1 MITYKPMITRLT
13 FILGLLATAT
23 TAIAE
28 TGHALRGEVTRVLE
42 ERKLV
47 MVRHEEIPG
56 FMKAMTMAFTVPEA
70 DWPKLTPGTFLIA
83 TMYGSRG
90 KWRLEDIVLADENY
104 QPLPPPAEPATT
116 EPEPAAIESAYPL
129 QTAAVASPAGPGASA
144 PGLTRGADG
153 SVWLSW
159 LDPMGERKTALRA
172 AKYDPTTATWG
183 EVREIAA
190 GRDWFVN
197 WADTPIFAA
206 EADGRLTAVWFI
218 NNPTAAQD
226 HGSHGHHHTG
236 YQAWFS
242 RSTDDGIT
250 WTVPARLTTES
261 DKVEFVALQP
271 LAHGGLL
278 AVWLDGRAKGKDA
291 AMRLYGRV
299 LEGDGPDQLID
310 NSVCDC
316 CPTTLTAFPD
326 GSALVAYR
334 ARREG
339 EVRDIYTARFNNR
352 QWAEPR
358 LLSADDWRIFGCPV
372 NGPRLASAG
381 GRVAAAWFTAADDQ
395 PRVLA
400 SASPD
405 AGARWLMPQ
414 RLDLGD
420 PLGRVD
426 TVLLNDGSRLVTW
439 LEAAGEKEAGIYLR
453 RISAADEIGPPV
465 LLASSTSARASGFPR
480 LVLLKDYDATPA
492 QLLLA
497 YTQDSEPSAVQT
509 LRLTLP
515 TLSEL
520 VGRKPCL
527 PCDED
532 DANAVRGYAMKGVIS
547 QVQAGREL
555 IWVRIEEIPGVM
567 RATSLGCRAEPALFE
582 QLTPGQPVLGR
593 IEKRGRDWWLF
604 NVKLLGGSS
613 L

>member
-1 MITYKPMITRLT
+1 MITSKPMITRLT
-13 FILGLLATAT
+13 FILGLLATIAT
-23 TAIAE
+23 VDAE

-56 FMKAMTMAFTVPEA
+56 FMKAMTMAFTVPDT
-70 DWPKLTPGTFLIA
+70 DWPKLTPGTFLTA

-90 KWRLEDIVLADENY
+90 KWRIEDIAITDENY
-104 QPLPPPAEPATT
+104 QPLPPPKK
-116 EPEPAAIESAYPL
+116 PEPAATDPAYPL
-129 QTAAVASPAGPGASA
+129 QTAALNSPAGPGASA
-144 PGLTRGADG
+144 PSLIRSADG

-159 LDPMGERKTALRA
+159 LEPKGEGVTALRA
-172 AKYDPTTATWG
+172 AKFDQATAAWG

-206 EADGRLTAVWFI
+206 EADGRLTAVWFV
-218 NNPTAAQD
+218 NNPAAAQA
-226 HGSHGHHHTG
+226 HGHHHTG
-236 YQAWFS
+236 YQAWSS
-242 RSTDDGIT
+242 RSTDDGAT
-250 WTVPARLTTES
+250 WTAPTRLTTES

-278 AVWLDGRAKGKDA
+278 AVWLDGRAKGNDA
-291 AMRLYGRV
+291 AMRLYGRW
-299 LEGDGPDQLID
+299 LDGDGPDQLID
-310 NSVCDC
+310 DSVCDC

-339 EVRDIYTARFNNR
+339 EVRDIYTARYSNR
-352 QWAEPR
+352 QWAESR
-358 LLSADDWRIFGCPV
+358 LLSVDDWHIFGCPV

-381 GRVAAAWFTAADDQ
+381 GKVAAAWFTAADDQ

-400 SASPD
+400 SVSPD
-405 AGARWLMPQ
+405 AGACWLMPQ

-453 RISAADEIGPPV
+453 RISAADEVGPPV
-465 LLASSTSARASGFPR
+465 LLASSTAARASGFPR

-532 DANAVRGYAMKGVIS
+532 DANAGRGYAMKGVVS

-567 RATSLGCRAEPALFE
+567 RATSLGCRAEPSLFE

-604 NVKLLGGSS
+604 NVKLLGEPAT
-613 L
+613 

>member
-13 FILGLLATAT
+13 FILGLLTATAVT
-23 TAIAE
+23 AE

-70 DWPKLTPGTFLIA
+70 DWPKLTPGTFLTA

-90 KWRLEDIVLADENY
+90 RWRLEDIVITDENY
-104 QPLPPPAEPATT
+104 QPLPPPAEPAP
-116 EPEPAAIESAYPL
+116 PEPGPTANDPAYPL
-129 QTAAVASPAGPGASA
+129 QNVVIASPAGPGASA

-153 SVWLSW
+153 SLWLSW
-159 LDPMGERKTALRA
+159 LEPKGKGVTALRA
-172 AKYDPTTATWG
+172 AKFDPTTAAWG
-183 EVREIAA
+183 VVREIAA

-197 WADTPIFAA
+197 WADTPVFAT
-206 EADGRLTAVWFI
+206 EADGRLTAVWFVNI
-218 NNPTAAQD
+218 PATAAD
-226 HGSHGHHHTG
+226 HGHHGHHGAG

-242 RSTDDGIT
+242 RSTDDGAN
-250 WTVPARLTTES
+250 WTEPARLTTES

-291 AMRLYGRV
+291 AMRLYGRW
-299 LEGDGPDQLID
+299 LDGGGPDQLID
-310 NSVCDC
+310 DSVCDC

-339 EVRDIYTARFNNR
+339 EIRDIYTARFSR
-352 QWAEPR
+352 RLWSEPR
-358 LLSADDWRIFGCPV
+358 LLSADDWHIFGCPV

-405 AGARWLMPQ
+405 AGARWLLPQ

-426 TVLLNDGSRLVTW
+426 TVLLQDGSRLVTW
-439 LEAAGEKEAGIYLR
+439 LEAAGKKEAGVYLR
-453 RISAADEIGPPV
+453 RISAADEVGPPV
-465 LLASSTSARASGFPR
+465 LLAASSTARASGFPR
-480 LVLLKDYDATPA
+480 LALVKDYDATPA

-497 YTQDSEPSAVQT
+497 YTEDREPSAVHT
-509 LRLTLP
+509 RLLTLP
-515 TLSEL
+515 TLSAL
-520 VGRKPCL
+520 AGRKPCL

-532 DANAVRGYAMKGVIS
+532 DASAVRGYAMKGVVAQTQS
-547 QVQAGREL
+547 GREL
-555 IWVRIEEIPGVM
+555 IRVQFEEIPGVM
-567 RATSLGCRAEPALFE
+567 RATTLACRTEPALFE
-582 QLTPGQPVLGR
+582 QLSPGQPLLGR

-604 NVKLLGGSS
+604 NVKLLGAPTP
-613 L
+613 

>member
-1 MITYKPMITRLT
+1 MRFALS
-13 FILGLLATAT
+13 LLACVLT
-23 TAIAE
+23 
-28 TGHALRGEVTRVLE
+28 LRAVE
-42 ERKLV
+42 
-47 MVRHEEIPG
+47 PG
-56 FMKAMTMAFTVPEA
+56 
-70 DWPKLTPGTFLIA
+70 
-83 TMYGSRG
+83 
-90 KWRLEDIVLADENY
+90 
-104 QPLPPPAEPATT
+104 
-116 EPEPAAIESAYPL
+116 YPL
-129 QTAAVASPAGPGASA
+129 QTASVASPTGPGASGPA
-144 PGLTRGADG
+144 LTRAEDGAVWLTWLEPRADG
-153 SVWLSW
+153 I
-159 LDPMGERKTALRA
+159 TALRA
-172 AKYDPTTATWG
+172 SKFNPVTAQWG
-183 EVREIAA
+183 KVREIAA

-197 WADTPIFAA
+197 WADTPVFAA
-206 EADGRLTAVWFI
+206 QPEGRLTAVWFV
-218 NNPTAAQD
+218 NNPASAHD
-226 HGSHGHHHTG
+226 HGPAGHHGAG

-242 RSTDDGIT
+242 RSTNDGAT
-250 WTVPARLTTES
+250 WNEPARLTKES
-261 DKVEFVALQP
+261 DQVEFVSLQS
-271 LAHGGLL
+271 LAYGWVL
-278 AVWLDGRAKGKDA
+278 AVWLDGRGKTEADA
-291 AMRLYGRV
+291 PMRLYGRV
-299 LEGDGPDQLID
+299 LDRDGPDQLID
-310 NSVCDC
+310 DSVCDC
-316 CPTTLTAFPD
+316 CPTTLTPFPN

-339 EVRDIYTARFNNR
+339 EIRDIYTARFQGNK
-352 QWAEPR
+352 WEAPR
-358 LLSADDWRIFGCPV
+358 GISADDWRIHGCPV
-372 NGPRLASAG
+372 NGPKLNSAG
-381 GRVAAAWFTAADDQ
+381 GRVAAVWFTAADDQ

-400 SASPD
+400 SVSPD

-465 LLASSTSARASGFPR
+465 LLASSTAARASGFPR
-480 LVLLKDYDATPA
+480 LALVKDYDTTPA

-532 DANAVRGYAMKGVIS
+532 DAKAVRGYAMKGVVS

-582 QLTPGQPVLGR
+582 QLSPGQPVLGR

-604 NVKLLGGSS
+604 NVKLLGEPAP
-613 L
+613 